1 MLNSWPVFLFVKI
14 FDKLEVECRE
24 NFIFILKLRIMQIDC
39 LSFKET
45 GYFSNLIVDYIEANG
60 ALSPFY
66 GEEPSLEGLGRQ
78 IELRKSFSTSI
89 RSTLVDSLHKQYRGV
104 KTSDLVLS
112 NIASLQNKNTFTIT
126 TGHQLNLFTGPLYFL
141 YKIISVINSCKQL
154 KEKYPKYHF
163 VPVYW
168 MATED
173 HDFDEINYFTLY
185 GKKIQWSPNPKQTGA
200 VGEFN
205 NNGLDQVCSA
215 FEAALGNGENARY
228 LVNLFKEAY
237 LNHKNL
243 NEATRYLANE
253 LFKEEGLVVMDAHQ
267 KELKKELIPYIKKD
281 IFEEITHNEV
291 SLQAT
296 ELKKL
301 NRNYTVQVNPR
312 EINYF
317 YLSSGSRARIVK
329 KEDEYELVDS
339 NIRFTPS
346 ELENEIEQYPER
358 FSPNVI
364 TRPLYQEVIL
374 PNLCYVGGGGE
385 LAYWLELKR
394 SFEAQQVPF
403 PVLML
408 RDSALIMTEKQ
419 HLKTLK
425 LGVNPVELF
434 LDRNS
439 LINKKIR
446 EISNIDI
453 DFSEE
458 KKWLEAHFK
467 HLLDIATKTDAS
479 FKGAVLAQ
487 EKKQLKGIQTLEKR
501 LLKAQ
506 KKKLEDQVSRLTTLQ
521 ESLFPSG
528 NLQERV
534 LNFSEL
540 YLIYGSE
547 LIEELL
553 VHLDPFKK
561 GFTLLK
567 L

>member
-1 MLNSWPVFLFVKI
+1 
-14 FDKLEVECRE
+14 
-24 NFIFILKLRIMQIDC
+24 MQIDC

-45 GYFSNLIVDYIEANG
+45 GYFSNLMVDYIESNEV
-60 ALSPFY
+60 LSPFY
-66 GEEPSLEGLGRQ
+66 GEEPTLEGLGRQ
-78 IELRKSFSTSI
+78 IELKKSFSNSH
-89 RSTLVDSLHKQYRGV
+89 RKTLVDSLHKQYRDV
-104 KTSDLVLS
+104 KTSELVLF
-112 NIASLQNKNTFTIT
+112 NIDSLSDNNTFTIT

-154 KEKYPKYHF
+154 KEKYPKNHF

-173 HDFDEINYFTLY
+173 HDFEEINYFILH
-185 GKKIQWSPNPKQTGA
+185 GKKIQWNPEPKQEGA

-205 NNGLDQVCSA
+205 NKGLDKVCNTL
-215 FEAALGNGENARY
+215 EAALGKSVNASY
-228 LVNLFKEAY
+228 LANLFKEAY

-243 NEATRYLANE
+243 NEATRYLANA
-253 LFKEEGLVVMDAHQ
+253 LFKDEGLVVMDAHQ
-267 KELKKELIPYIKKD
+267 KELKRELIPYIKND
-281 IFEEITHNEV
+281 VFEEITHKEV
-291 SLQAT
+291 RLQMT
-296 ELKKL
+296 ELNKL
-301 NRNYTVQVNPR
+301 NRNYPIQVNPR

-317 YLSSGSRARIVK
+317 YLSSGSRARIIK
-329 KEDEYELVDS
+329 KGDVFELVDS
-339 NIRFTPS
+339 NKSFSPT
-346 ELENEIEQYPER
+346 ELENEIEQFPER

-374 PNLCYVGGGGE
+374 PNLCYIGGGGE

-394 SFEAQQVPF
+394 SFDAQKVPF

-408 RDSALIMTEKQ
+408 RDSVLIMSEKQ
-419 HLKTLK
+419 HQKTLK
-425 LGVNPVELF
+425 LGVSPSELF

-458 KKWLEAHFK
+458 KNWLNTHFK
-467 HLLDIATKTDAS
+467 HLLDIATKTDTS

-487 EKKQLKGIQTLEKR
+487 EQKQLKGLKTLEKR

-506 KKKLEDQVSRLTTLQ
+506 KRKLQDQVSRLATLQ

-540 YLIYGSE
+540 YLIYGPE
-547 LIEELL
+547 LIDQLL
-553 VHLDPFKK
+553 DHLDPFKR